1 MPDRKKPDG
10 RPQKRSGGAT
20 REARPEAPE
29 ARARGERIA
38 KLMARAGLCS
48 RRDAETWIAAGRV
61 TVNGRI
67 LASPALNVTEQDQI
81 VVDGKPL
88 AAPERTRLFLFNK
101 PAGLVTTERD
111 PEGRQT
117 VFAYVAGRFPELPRL
132 ISVGRL
138 DINTEG
144 LLLLTNDGGLARV
157 LELPTT
163 GWIRR
168 YRVRANG
175 QTDEAA
181 LSQLRRGVTVDGI
194 SYAPAEVALDR
205 AQGAN
210 VWLTLGLREGK
221 NREVKRLLEH
231 IGLQVN
237 RLIRLSF
244 GPFQLG
250 NLAEGEVE
258 EIGTRVLRDQLG
270 PSLASAAGASF
281 SRPSRAAQQQQLN
294 TSQGPGDRKRKHI
307 RALREERDAHSEE
320 TPRRRIL
327 RSATEDRKGREVA
340 VERVVPARPARA
352 PQQTSRNARRFGAER
367 QLTEHAPKP
376 ARPPG
381 KRPGGKA
388 PRRER

>member
-1 MPDRKKPDG
+1 
-10 RPQKRSGGAT
+10 
-20 REARPEAPE
+20 
-29 ARARGERIA
+29 
-38 KLMARAGLCS
+38 
-48 RRDAETWIAAGRV
+48 
-61 TVNGRI
+61 
-67 LASPALNVTEQDQI
+67 
-81 VVDGKPL
+81 
-88 AAPERTRLFLFNK
+88 
-101 PAGLVTTERD
+101 
-111 PEGRQT
+111 
-117 VFAYVAGRFPELPRL
+117 
-132 ISVGRL
+132 
-138 DINTEG
+138 
-144 LLLLTNDGGLARV
+144 
-157 LELPTT
+157 
-163 GWIRR
+163 
-168 YRVRANG
+168 
-175 QTDEAA
+175 
-181 LSQLRRGVTVDGI
+181 
-194 SYAPAEVALDR
+194 VALDR

-258 EIGTRVLRDQLG
+258 EVGARVLRDQLG

-294 TSQGPGDRKRKHI
+294 TSQGLGERKRKHI
-307 RALREERDAHSEE
+307 RALREERDARSEE
-320 TPRRRIL
+320 APRRRIL

-376 ARPPG
+376 AHPPG